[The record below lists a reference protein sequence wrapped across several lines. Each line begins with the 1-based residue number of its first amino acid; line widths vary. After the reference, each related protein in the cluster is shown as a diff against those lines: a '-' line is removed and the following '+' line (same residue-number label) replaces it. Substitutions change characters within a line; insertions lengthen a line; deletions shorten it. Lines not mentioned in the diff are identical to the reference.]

1 MSARLGLPVCTRH
14 TLLTPEPEC
23 PPWGSLASASGLASQ
38 PLEASARVRQ
48 PGHKHGPYSRPPP
61 NMRPH
66 TGSGIRVGLGVCRLR
81 ASTASEGGPG
91 PALPSATPD
100 SEGDGN
106 EAIPGPTRAPH
117 ACALAPVTNVQ
128 TAAAE
133 TARMTPRHC
142 RKTRLDEFIVLC
154 RPAELK
160 FANLLVVRCS
170 STLLNSSAARS
181 ITPRFTVRPEFQSER
196 PLHPRYHLIRE
207 GKIIPVGL
215 ADA

>member
-1 MSARLGLPVCTRH
+1 M
-14 TLLTPEPEC
+14 
-23 PPWGSLASASGLASQ
+23 GLACQCKRPRQ

-66 TGSGIRVGLGVCRLR
+66 TGNWWHPSRSLQ
-81 ASTASEGGPG
+81 ASSIEGGPG

-133 TARMTPRHC
+133 TARMTPTRTRRHC

-170 STLLNSSAARS
+170 STLLHSSAARS
-181 ITPRFTVRPEFQSER
+181 ITPRFTVRPESQSER
-196 PLHPRYHLIRE
+196 PLHPRYHRIRE